1 MLLKMLCKKVLMPP
15 KMPCKKALTL
25 AKTLGKQPA
34 HLLQFIKTL
43 RHPVQGFFCVPGPTR
58 GSDSSLACYF
68 ILNRFFTLSLPLPM
82 PKDNGKVI
90 VSLLAGATA
99 GIVTGLLLAPE
110 TGEDARKGI
119 RESASKWGGSLG
131 KLVQNAL
138 GKRPSQPA
146 TNPDAAVSEDRT
158 AADALFDSMNSQS
171 QPGIAEPGDLT
182 TSATGN
188 GRSIGGNGQTADDN
202 DLD

>member
-1 MLLKMLCKKVLMPP
+1 
-15 KMPCKKALTL
+15 
-25 AKTLGKQPA
+25 
-34 HLLQFIKTL
+34 
-43 RHPVQGFFCVPGPTR
+43 
-58 GSDSSLACYF
+58 
-68 ILNRFFTLSLPLPM
+68 M

-119 RESASKWGGSLG
+119 RESANKWGGSLG
-131 KLVQNAL
+131 KLVQGAL
-138 GKRPSQPA
+138 SKLQGQPA

-158 AADALFDSMNSQS
+158 AADALFDSMSTD
-171 QPGIAEPGDLT
+171 QPGHAEPGDLT

-188 GRSIGGNGQTADDN
+188 GRSIGGDGYQADDN
-202 DLD
+202 DLDYDGSDARHRTL